1 MTPNTV
7 TQPTLT
13 FPLRKPA
20 PMTNAIGMVIAMVKT
35 PHGLFA
41 SACTTTNASTAIKM
55 IMIASTL
62 TSANAPTLG
71 PISSFTICPSVFPRR
86 RTEANS
92 TIISCTPPPSVAP
105 INIQSVPG
113 KKRNCAASTGPTSGP
128 GPAIAAK

>member
-1 MTPNTV
+1 MI
-7 TQPTLT
+7 
-13 FPLRKPA
+13 
-20 PMTNAIGMVIAMVKT
+20 NAIGIVIAMVKT

-41 SACTTTNASTAIKM
+41 NACTTTSARTASKI

-62 TSANAPTLG
+62 INASAPTPR

-92 TIISCTPPPSVAP
+92 TIMSCTPPPRVAP
-105 INIQSVPG
+105 IKIQSVPG
-113 KKRNCAASTGPTSGP
+113 KNPNCAASTGPTSGP